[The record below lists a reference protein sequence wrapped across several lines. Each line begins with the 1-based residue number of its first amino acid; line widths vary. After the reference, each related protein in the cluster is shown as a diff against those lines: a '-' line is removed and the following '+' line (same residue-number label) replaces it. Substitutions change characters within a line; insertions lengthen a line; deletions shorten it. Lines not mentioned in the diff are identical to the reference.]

1 MNPGIVIIISLLYLA
16 LLFGIAIYANKLSKA
31 GRSIVNNPYVYSL
44 SLAVYCTVWT
54 FYGSIGKAAG
64 SGMGFVAVY
73 LGPTVMAPIWY
84 ILMRKIILISKQLR
98 VTSISDFIAS
108 RYGKST
114 MLGIIT
120 TLILI
125 FGIIPYISIQLKAID
140 HSFEIMTSQAN
151 GDSFWNASAF
161 YRDKI
166 NYFTVLLAVF
176 TILFGTRSLDPNERH
191 EGLIA
196 AIAFESLVKLVA
208 FLAAGI
214 TIVYFMYDGLQD
226 IFAQGLQHVSA
237 SHLMTMDSAPSAA
250 SNWFWVLVLSAI
262 SVLFLPRQFHVSV
275 VENHNITFLRKASW
289 LFPLYMMLICFFVL
303 PIAIAGILSLP
314 AKSEPDMFILSL
326 PLAHD
331 FHWLALLVFI
341 GGFSAAAS
349 MVVVAVIS
357 LSIMVSNH
365 LVMPFLLSAQASG
378 NQRFVFLSDRLL
390 FIRRLVI
397 VVLIFLAYV
406 FYKAVSNNFPLV
418 SIGLISFAA
427 ILQLAPA
434 AIGGL
439 FWAKANEKGAA
450 AGMIAGFFV
459 WMVSLP
465 IPTLAQSGI
474 LSESIISDGYF
485 SISWLKPFALF
496 GIQGVDQIS
505 NACIWSMFFNI
516 GLYVV
521 VSIFTTQTVE
531 EMAQADLY
539 INIEKYSKSPDIE
552 VIKREASVQKLKHL
566 LVRHLGSN
574 KARQLLKAFDG
585 KYSDKN
591 DDFASQEFINYIEK
605 SLTGSFG
612 SASAKLLLS
621 TDIRSENITL
631 EQLREL
637 LNQTKEI
644 LEYSQALEGKTE
656 ELTQATLEL
665 AEANAQ
671 LKHLD
676 VLKAEFVST
685 VTHELRTPITTIRSF
700 SQMMAQKPDID
711 QPTKLEFFGIIL
723 NECDRIKRLIDQ
735 VLDVEKL
742 ENAKSLPDGAS
753 DINLAIHTAIKRL
766 QPQLAA
772 KGVDLTFNGADDEM
786 LVMLNED
793 KMLQVVLN
801 LLSNALKFC
810 DNELGIIKIDLSQN
824 LIQRTISFT
833 IYNNGKHIPTDY
845 QNKIF
850 EKFVQVKDGNLAKPE
865 GSGLGLY
872 ITKKFVEGAGGKVS
886 FSSSKELGTTFQLV
900 FPTCDEEKLAH
911 QIPISI

>member
-31 GRSIVNNPYVYSL
+31 GKSLVNNPYVYSF

-54 FYGSIGKAAG
+54 FYGSIGKAEA

-73 LGPTVMAPIWY
+73 LGPTVMAPVWY

-114 MLGIIT
+114 MLGLIT

-140 HSFEIMTSQAN
+140 HSFEIMTAN
-151 GDSFWNASAF
+151 ASTDSFWDTSVF

-166 NYFTVLLAVF
+166 NYFTVLLATF
-176 TILFGTRSLDPNERH
+176 TILFGTRSLDPNEQH

-196 AIAFESLVKLVA
+196 AIAFESMVKLIA

-214 TIVYFMYDGLQD
+214 LVVYFIYNGMDDL
-226 IFAQGLQHVSA
+226 FANGMQNIETAKL
-237 SHLMTMDSAPSAA
+237 LTMDNQTSAA

-275 VENHNITFLRKASW
+275 VENHNISFLRKASW
-289 LFPLYMMLICFFVL
+289 MFPLYMMLICFFVL
-303 PIAIAGILSLP
+303 PIAIAGKLSLP
-314 AKSEPDMFILSL
+314 INAEPDMYILSL
-326 PLAHD
+326 PLAYD
-331 FHWLALLVFI
+331 FDWMALLVFI

-349 MVVVAVIS
+349 MVVVEVIS

-365 LVMPFLLSAQASG
+365 LVMPFILSAQASG
-378 NQRFVFLSDRLL
+378 NQRFMFLSDRLL

-397 VVLIFLAYV
+397 VILIFLAYV

-418 SIGLISFAA
+418 SIGLISFTA

-434 AIGGL
+434 AIGGM
-439 FWAKANEKGAA
+439 FWPKANEKGAA
-450 AGMIAGFFV
+450 IGMVAGFFI
-459 WMVSLP
+459 WMITLP

-474 LSESIISDGYF
+474 LSESIISEGYF
-485 SISWLKPFALF
+485 SISWLKPFSLF
-496 GIQGVDQIS
+496 GIQNVDQIS
-505 NACIWSMFFNI
+505 NACIWSMLFNI
-516 GLYVV
+516 GLYAV
-521 VSIFTTQTVE
+521 VSIFTNQTVE

-539 INIEKYSKSPDIE
+539 VNIEKYSKSPDIE
-552 VIKREASVQKLKHL
+552 VIRREASVQKLKHL
-566 LVRHLGSN
+566 LVRYLGSN

-585 KYSDKN
+585 KFSDKN

-605 SLTGSFG
+605 SLTGAFG

-644 LEYSQALEGKTE
+644 LEYSQALESKTE
-656 ELTQATLEL
+656 ELTKASQEL
-665 AEANAQ
+665 ADANAQ

-676 VLKAEFVST
+676 ILKAEFVST

-700 SQMMAQKPDID
+700 TQMLSKKHDID
-711 QPTKLEFFGIIL
+711 PTMRAEFLNIII

-735 VLDVEKL
+735 VLEVEKL
-742 ENAKSLPDGAS
+742 ENAKPYQDGNS
-753 DINLAIHTAIKRL
+753 DIIATIKKAIQRL
-766 QPQLAA
+766 QPQMTD
-772 KGVDLTFNGADDEM
+772 KGVELKFTTGVTKA
-786 LVMLNED
+786 VIGLNED
-793 KMLQVVLN
+793 KMLQVILN

-810 DNELGIIKIDLSQN
+810 DYDKGEILIDVSNDLERQA
-824 LIQRTISFT
+824 ICFT
-833 IYNNGKHIPTDY
+833 IFNNGKHIPPEY

-872 ITKKFVEGAGGKVS
+872 ITKKFVENIGGTVS
-886 FSSSKELGTTFQLV
+886 FTSSESVGTTFKLY
-900 FPTCDEEKLAH
+900 FPYIEANYLT
-911 QIPISI
+911 

>member
-31 GRSIVNNPYVYSL
+31 GKSLVNNPYVYSF

-54 FYGSIGKAAG
+54 FYGSIGKAEA

-73 LGPTVMAPIWY
+73 LGPTVMAPVWY

-114 MLGIIT
+114 MLGLIT

-140 HSFEIMTSQAN
+140 HSFEIMTAN
-151 GDSFWNASAF
+151 ASTDSFWDTSVF

-166 NYFTVLLAVF
+166 NYFTVLLATF
-176 TILFGTRSLDPNERH
+176 TILFGTRSLDPNEQH

-196 AIAFESLVKLVA
+196 AIAFESMVKLIA

-214 TIVYFMYDGLQD
+214 LVVYFIYNGMDDL
-226 IFAQGLQHVSA
+226 FANGMQNIETAKL
-237 SHLMTMDSAPSAA
+237 LTMDNQTSAA

-275 VENHNITFLRKASW
+275 VENHNISFLRKASW
-289 LFPLYMMLICFFVL
+289 MFPLYMMLICFFVL
-303 PIAIAGILSLP
+303 PIAIAGKLSLP
-314 AKSEPDMFILSL
+314 INAEPDMYILSL
-326 PLAHD
+326 PLAYD
-331 FHWLALLVFI
+331 FDWMALLVFI

-349 MVVVAVIS
+349 MVVVEVIS

-365 LVMPFLLSAQASG
+365 LVMPFILSAQASG
-378 NQRFVFLSDRLL
+378 NQRFMFLSDRLL

-397 VVLIFLAYV
+397 VILIFLAYI

-418 SIGLISFAA
+418 SIGLISFTA

-434 AIGGL
+434 AIGGM
-439 FWAKANEKGAA
+439 FWPKANEKGAA
-450 AGMIAGFFV
+450 IGMVVGFFI
-459 WMVSLP
+459 WMITLP

-474 LSESIISDGYF
+474 LSESIISEGYF
-485 SISWLKPFALF
+485 SISWLKPFSLF
-496 GIQGVDQIS
+496 GIQNVDQIS
-505 NACIWSMFFNI
+505 NACIWSMLFNI
-516 GLYVV
+516 GLYAV
-521 VSIFTTQTVE
+521 VSIFTNQTVE

-539 INIEKYSKSPDIE
+539 VNIEKYSKSPDIE
-552 VIKREASVQKLKHL
+552 VIRREASVQKLKHL
-566 LVRHLGSN
+566 LVRYLGSN

-585 KYSDKN
+585 KFSDKN

-605 SLTGSFG
+605 SLTGAFG

-644 LEYSQALEGKTE
+644 LEYSQALESKTE
-656 ELTQATLEL
+656 ELTKASQEL
-665 AEANAQ
+665 ADANAQ

-676 VLKAEFVST
+676 ILKAEFVST

-700 SQMMAQKPDID
+700 TQMLSKKHDID
-711 QPTKLEFFGIIL
+711 PSMRAEFLNIII

-735 VLDVEKL
+735 VLEVEKL
-742 ENAKSLPDGAS
+742 ENAKPYQDGNS
-753 DINLAIHTAIKRL
+753 DIITTIKKAIQRL
-766 QPQLAA
+766 QPQMTD
-772 KGVDLTFNGADDEM
+772 KGVELKFTTGVTKA
-786 LVMLNED
+786 VIGLNED
-793 KMLQVVLN
+793 KMLQVILN

-810 DNELGIIKIDLSQN
+810 DYDKGEILIDVSKDLERQA
-824 LIQRTISFT
+824 ICFT
-833 IYNNGKHIPTDY
+833 IFNNGKHIPTEY

-872 ITKKFVEGAGGKVS
+872 ITKKFVENIGGTVS
-886 FSSSKELGTTFQLV
+886 FTSSESVGTTFKLY
-900 FPTCDEEKLAH
+900 FPYIEANYLT
-911 QIPISI
+911 

>member
-31 GRSIVNNPYVYSL
+31 GKSLVNNPYVYSF

-54 FYGSIGKAAG
+54 FYGSIGKAEA

-73 LGPTVMAPIWY
+73 LGPTVMAPVWY

-114 MLGIIT
+114 MLGLIT

-140 HSFEIMTSQAN
+140 HSFEIMTAN
-151 GDSFWNASAF
+151 ASTDSFWDTSVF

-166 NYFTVLLAVF
+166 NYFTVLLATF
-176 TILFGTRSLDPNERH
+176 TILFGTRSLDPNEQH

-196 AIAFESLVKLVA
+196 AIAFESMVKLIA

-214 TIVYFMYDGLQD
+214 LVVYFIYNGMDDL
-226 IFAQGLQHVSA
+226 FANGMQNIETAKL
-237 SHLMTMDSAPSAA
+237 LTMDNQTSAA

-275 VENHNITFLRKASW
+275 VENHNISFLRKASW
-289 LFPLYMMLICFFVL
+289 MFPLYMMLICFFVL
-303 PIAIAGILSLP
+303 PIAIAGKLSLPINAEPDMYILSL
-314 AKSEPDMFILSL
+314 SL
-326 PLAHD
+326 AYD
-331 FHWLALLVFI
+331 FDWMALLVFI

-349 MVVVAVIS
+349 MVVVEVIS

-365 LVMPFLLSAQASG
+365 LVMPFILSAQASG
-378 NQRFVFLSDRLL
+378 NQRFMFLSDRLL

-397 VVLIFLAYV
+397 VILIFLAYI

-418 SIGLISFAA
+418 SIGLISFTA

-434 AIGGL
+434 AIGGM
-439 FWAKANEKGAA
+439 FWPKANEKGAA
-450 AGMIAGFFV
+450 IGMVAGFFI
-459 WMVSLP
+459 WMITLP

-474 LSESIISDGYF
+474 LSESIISEGYF
-485 SISWLKPFALF
+485 SISWLKPFSLF
-496 GIQGVDQIS
+496 GIQNVDQIS
-505 NACIWSMFFNI
+505 NACIWSMLFNI
-516 GLYVV
+516 GLYAV
-521 VSIFTTQTVE
+521 VSIFTNQTVE

-539 INIEKYSKSPDIE
+539 VNIEKYSKSPDIE
-552 VIKREASVQKLKHL
+552 VIRREASVQKLKHL
-566 LVRHLGSN
+566 LVRYLGSN

-585 KYSDKN
+585 KFSDKN

-605 SLTGSFG
+605 SLTGAFG

-644 LEYSQALEGKTE
+644 LEYSQALESKTE
-656 ELTQATLEL
+656 ELTKASQEL
-665 AEANAQ
+665 ADANAQ

-676 VLKAEFVST
+676 ILKAEFVST

-700 SQMMAQKPDID
+700 TQMLSKKHDID
-711 QPTKLEFFGIIL
+711 PSMRAEFLNIII

-735 VLDVEKL
+735 VLEVEKL
-742 ENAKSLPDGAS
+742 ENAKPYQDGNS
-753 DINLAIHTAIKRL
+753 DIIATIKKAIQRL
-766 QPQLAA
+766 QPQMTD
-772 KGVDLTFNGADDEM
+772 KGVELKFTTGVTKA
-786 LVMLNED
+786 VIGLNED
-793 KMLQVVLN
+793 KMLQVILN

-810 DNELGIIKIDLSQN
+810 DYDKGEILIDVSKDLERQA
-824 LIQRTISFT
+824 ICFT
-833 IYNNGKHIPTDY
+833 IFNNGKHIPTEY

-872 ITKKFVEGAGGKVS
+872 ITKKFVENIGGTVS
-886 FSSSKELGTTFQLV
+886 FTSSESVGTTFKLY
-900 FPTCDEEKLAH
+900 FPYIEANYLT
-911 QIPISI
+911 